1 MKVFWSWQSDVTPKE
16 NRWFIRDALLDAI
29 KLAANELA
37 VTDAERPEI
46 DQDTLGAAG
55 MVDIAATI
63 LGKIAESAVFV
74 ADVTPIGKSETGKP
88 LPNPNV
94 MVELG
99 WAMNKPGISRII
111 AVLNTAEGW
120 KVEELPF
127 DIRHRS
133 VMKYSLKAGADASER
148 AGAAKQLTAALA
160 GALKVNLASELAER
174 TAAVVINGVPG
185 RPEERSIW
193 SHAVQDIQFYE
204 GLGSGLPRKVVVP
217 HGPRGYARFIPAGWT
232 NGPPKVA
239 AVEAWSHEFANLP
252 PMEGGS
258 AGSFGP
264 CEDGYVR
271 FWGASLT
278 GGDYQASNVAMFFE
292 STGELWVLH
301 GTAIEP
307 DGDRSYLRV
316 AALVKHWSIAL
327 ATAMKF
333 FNHFDAGPVRKVEL
347 GVTQMRDA
355 RWLVGSSTLS
365 LPISRKPAFVVA
377 HQDRDWTNAAQ
388 IAFLHGVYNELRN
401 AFSLAPEDEASFGK
415 TLQLLDPDR
424 FR

>member
-1 MKVFWSWQSDVTPKE
+1 MKVFWSWQSDVAPKE
-16 NRWFIRDALLDAI
+16 NRWFIRDALIDAI
-29 KLAANELA
+29 KLAASELA
-37 VTDAERPEI
+37 VTEAERPEI

-63 LGKIAESAVFV
+63 LGKIVESAVFV
-74 ADVTPIGKSETGKP
+74 ADVTPIGKTDKGKA

-111 AVLNTAEGW
+111 AVLNAADGW

-133 VMKYSLKAGADASER
+133 VMKYALKPGADAVER
-148 AGAAKQLTAALA
+148 ARVRKQLTAELA
-160 GALKVNLASELAER
+160 AALKVNLGAELVER
-174 TAAVVINGVPG
+174 AAATPVIGVDA

-193 SHAVQDIQFYE
+193 AHAVQDIPFHE
-204 GLGSGLPRKVVVP
+204 GLGAGLPRKVVVP
-217 HGPRGYARFIPAGWT
+217 HGPRGYARFIPAAWT
-232 NGPPKVA
+232 NAPPSVA
-239 AVEAWSHEFANLP
+239 AVEAWSEFAKLP

-264 CEDGYVR
+264 SEDGYVR
-271 FWGASLT
+271 FWGASLN

-292 STGELWVLH
+292 KTGELWILH
-301 GTAIEP
+301 GTAIDP
-307 DGDRSYLRV
+307 GGDRTYLRV
-316 AALVKHWSIAL
+316 GALLKHWSTAL
-327 ATAMKF
+327 RTADRF
-333 FNHFDAGPVRKVEL
+333 FDEFGAYPVRKIEF

-355 RWLVGSSTLS
+355 RWLVGSSTLA
-365 LPISRKPAFVVA
+365 LPISRKPGVVVER
-377 HQDRDWTNAAQ
+377 QERDWTNAAQ
-388 IAFLHGVYNELRN
+388 IAFLRVAYNELRN

-415 TLQLLDPDR
+415 TLQQLDPER
-424 FR
+424 FQ